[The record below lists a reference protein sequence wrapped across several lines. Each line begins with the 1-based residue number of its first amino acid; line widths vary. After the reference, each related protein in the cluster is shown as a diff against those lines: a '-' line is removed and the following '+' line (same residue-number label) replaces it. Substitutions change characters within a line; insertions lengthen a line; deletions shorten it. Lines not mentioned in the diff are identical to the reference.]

1 MVGRIK
7 RNQNPHMMVVRM
19 QNGVATLENSFK
31 KCSKF

>member
-7 RNQNPHMMVVRM
+7 RNQNPHMMLVRM
-19 QNGVATLENSFK
+19 QNGVVTLANSFK